1 MSELHVHGEGYDC
14 LRMTPIQVIEAG
26 INLLLAVKQAPE
38 NAPYAEE
45 IDREIEY
52 QIARKEE
59 VENAYKG

>member
-14 LRMTPIQVIEAG
+14 LRMTPVQVIEAG
-26 INLLLAVKQAPE
+26 INLLLAVKMAPE
-38 NAPYAEE
+38 NAQYAKD

-59 VENAYKG
+59 AENANKG

>member
-38 NAPYAEE
+38 NAQYAEE

-59 VENAYKG
+59 AENARR

>member
-1 MSELHVHGEGYDC
+1 MSELHVHGQGYDC

-26 INLLLAVKQAPE
+26 INLLLAVKMAPE
-38 NAPYAEE
+38 NAQYAKD

-59 VENAYKG
+59 AENARR

>member
-38 NAPYAEE
+38 NRQYAKE
-45 IDREIEY
+45 IDRELKY
-52 QIARKEE
+52 QIARKKEA
-59 VENAYKG
+59 ENANKG